1 MIDDQRT
8 DHMIRS
14 WIDTGPDRA
23 SAEFVER
30 TLAPIPRMRQRR
42 SWRIGLE
49 RRVGPLMPLAA
60 AVAVVAVVVGLGLLP
75 KGVPIGGPNPSSSP
89 SPALGSNKPT
99 FELIFG
105 EGATARRWAYA
116 GTSHGGRLRAERI
129 SGPPLSAYIA
139 TSGTPSGSPHSG
151 RRPAAPHPAA
161 DDAPFSVVRRRAGAE
176 RGLTARR
183 H

>member
-99 FELIFG
+99 FELTFG
-105 EGATARRWAYA
+105 VLGDLFGRRRLQALGCRRRSHDSRSLARCRRRDRLLRIEGDRRRIARR
-116 GTSHGGRLRAERI
+116 GILGDRCRSR
-129 SGPPLSAYIA
+129 
-139 TSGTPSGSPHSG
+139 
-151 RRPAAPHPAA
+151 
-161 DDAPFSVVRRRAGAE
+161 RRRA
-176 RGLTARR
+176 RR
-183 H
+183 RIIACRPT